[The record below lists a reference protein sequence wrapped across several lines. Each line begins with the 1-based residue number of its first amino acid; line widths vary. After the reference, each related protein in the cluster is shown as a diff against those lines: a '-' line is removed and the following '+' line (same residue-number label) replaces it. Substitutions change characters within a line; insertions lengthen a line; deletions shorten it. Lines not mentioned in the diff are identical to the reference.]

1 MCVCFLLLYIQLYT
15 QRAMYL
21 KGREKEYWDFI
32 DPSFMSEESAY
43 ESEGE
48 LVMYRHTILKVTEFS
63 CYSYS
68 SLSNS
73 YTYFIQV
80 STNKLRR

>member
-1 MCVCFLLLYIQLYT
+1 MFVFFSCTFSSSYT

-48 LVMYRHTILKVTEFS
+48 LVMHRHT
-63 CYSYS
+63 
-68 SLSNS
+68 
-73 YTYFIQV
+73 
-80 STNKLRR
+80 